1 MGVSLQKKQ
10 PIDFVPFWTKFI
22 IYNISDS
29 DQFMFIRQSTVIEIQ
44 QHTK

>member
-1 MGVSLQKKQ
+1 MGVSPQKK

-22 IYNISDS
+22 KFFSDS
-29 DQFMFIRQSTVIEIQ
+29 DQLMFIRQSTVIDIQ